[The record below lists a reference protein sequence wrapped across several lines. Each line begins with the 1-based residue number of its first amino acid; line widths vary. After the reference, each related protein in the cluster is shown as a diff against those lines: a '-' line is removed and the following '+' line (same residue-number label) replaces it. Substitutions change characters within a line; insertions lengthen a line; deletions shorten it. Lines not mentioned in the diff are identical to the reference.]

1 MKLIEALG
9 DLATTVKYLRSQYL
23 GTELDPEKEL
33 LPLTDA
39 CAQLKAKST
48 FGIAPGERELEI
60 LAGQCRDANFSLQ
73 GFSRRE
79 IRLLSWHWGLLM
91 AQQFRQNLS

>member
-23 GTELDPEKEL
+23 ATELDPEKEL

-39 CAQLKAKST
+39 CATQSKIHIWDCA
-48 FGIAPGERELEI
+48 R
-60 LAGQCRDANFSLQ
+60 
-73 GFSRRE
+73 
-79 IRLLSWHWGLLM
+79 
-91 AQQFRQNLS
+91 